1 MKQQVRSGF
10 WTIFIFLVAASAVAQ
25 TQAPAD
31 QAATAPQ
38 AEQTTA
44 TSPTPE
50 YKPKFKGDPA
60 HSDAEASALG
70 YMRTLVT
77 AEKLFYKK
85 HAKYTRSLQE
95 LAASPGSFTRRMA
108 NTDRGDY
115 QVDFHPQGKDGQ
127 GYTLAL
133 TPKSFDA
140 QHRAFFTDD
149 SGVIRV
155 DDAKPATEESPKL

>member
-1 MKQQVRSGF
+1 MKRQVRSGF
-10 WTIFIFLVAASAVAQ
+10 STVFIFLLTLCAGAQ
-25 TQAPAD
+25 TQVPAQTPAD
-31 QAATAPQ
+31 APQ
-38 AEQTTA
+38 TGQTT
-44 TSPTPE
+44 SPPPPE

-77 AEKLFYKK
+77 AEKLYYKK
-85 HAKYTRSLQE
+85 HAKYTKSLQE

-133 TPKSFDA
+133 TPKTFDA

-155 DDAKPATEESPKL
+155 DETKPATEESPKL

>member
-10 WTIFIFLVAASAVAQ
+10 CTVFIFFVTLCAGAQ
-25 TQAPAD
+25 TQAPTEPPS
-31 QAATAPQ
+31 TAPQ
-38 AEQTTA
+38 TEQPA
-44 TSPTPE
+44 PPPPPD

-77 AEKLFYKK
+77 AEKLYYKK
-85 HAKYTRSLQE
+85 HAKYTKSLQE

-108 NTDRGDY
+108 NPDRGDY
-115 QVDFHPQGKDGQ
+115 QVDFHPQGKEGQ

-133 TPKSFDA
+133 TPKTFDA

-155 DDAKPATEESPKL
+155 DESKPATEESPKL